1 MKFSDLLQKD
11 LISANLK
18 SHTAEHAISEIV
30 EHLYKRRKIKD
41 KKQVLESLLRRE
53 KSASTGVGDGVAIPH
68 ARISELKDAVLFV
81 GLSRRAMKMH

>member
-30 EHLYKRRKIKD
+30 DHLYKIRKIKD
-41 KKQVLESLLRRE
+41 KKEVLEGLLG
-53 KSASTGVGDGVAIPH
+53 KA
-68 ARISELKDAVLFV
+68 
-81 GLSRRAMKMH
+81 